1 VKTASTPI
9 LMVLGWIGLFVA
21 GQAEAQSPVLPVQ
34 VAPAGNMPVQNGP
47 AQGNTPAEDR
57 VFTEG
62 IAAPAEGGMLM
73 DNGLWDGASVG
84 PGCAICGGGYSA
96 PPDWYV
102 EEGVRILTR
111 SRPRGID
118 LGFQGRDYF
127 GRPLPAISTRS
138 VNPDISAAWSTTIGH
153 YFARDIYDRDHFV
166 EFSFWGLN
174 GWRDQRQVN
183 GQRTEVFAGTN
194 VLVFGSLNSLDS
206 SFDNYLNGFN
216 RADQQS
222 IFYASYTNNF
232 EINGRF
238 APRGRTDRLVLHPD
252 GRWRREC
259 QPGQYMSYLYG
270 LRFMQINETFN
281 FHSQG
286 TTDTYSPDPSSPS
299 GYTLTDS
306 HFYTGDYD
314 AVAHNNLLG
323 LQIGVEMIF
332 RQCRWNWGIHSKLS
346 PCVNF
351 SDQASNINSTDV
363 TTGTTWFN
371 RQIAASK
378 HEASLIGEVGFE
390 ATFKFRPNLMG
401 RAAYDFTWV
410 TGLALAPEQL
420 QMTTL
425 PVNKINTN
433 GTLFMHG
440 ISLGLEWLW

>member
-9 LMVLGWIGLFVA
+9 VMVLGWIGLFVA

-34 VAPAGNMPVQNGP
+34 AAQAGNMPVQNGP
-47 AQGNTPAEDR
+47 AQGNTPAADG

-73 DNGLWDGASVG
+73 DNGLWDGASVV
-84 PGCAICGGGYSA
+84 PGCAICGGGYCA

-102 EEGVRILTR
+102 EEGARILTR

-118 LGFQGRDYF
+118 LGFDGRDVF
-127 GRPLPAISTRS
+127 GRPIAVIATRS
-138 VNPDISAAWSTTIGH
+138 ARPDISAAWSTTIGH

-174 GWRDQRQVN
+174 GWHDRLQVN
-183 GQRTEVFAGTN
+183 GQRTEVSDGTN
-194 VLVFGSLNSLDS
+194 LLVFGKLNSLDN
-206 SFDNYLNGFN
+206 SFDNFLNGFA

-222 IFYASYTNNF
+222 VFYASYTNNF

-238 APRGRTDRLVLHPD
+238 APRGRADRLVLHSD

-286 TTDTYSPDPSSPS
+286 RTDMYSPDPFTGAYS
-299 GYTLTDS
+299 LTSS

-323 LQIGVEMIF
+323 LQIM
-332 RQCRWNWGIHSKLS
+332 
-346 PCVNF
+346 
-351 SDQASNINSTDV
+351 
-363 TTGTTWFN
+363 
-371 RQIAASK
+371 
-378 HEASLIGEVGFE
+378 
-390 ATFKFRPNLMG
+390 
-401 RAAYDFTWV
+401 
-410 TGLALAPEQL
+410 
-420 QMTTL
+420 
-425 PVNKINTN
+425 
-433 GTLFMHG
+433 
-440 ISLGLEWLW
+440 